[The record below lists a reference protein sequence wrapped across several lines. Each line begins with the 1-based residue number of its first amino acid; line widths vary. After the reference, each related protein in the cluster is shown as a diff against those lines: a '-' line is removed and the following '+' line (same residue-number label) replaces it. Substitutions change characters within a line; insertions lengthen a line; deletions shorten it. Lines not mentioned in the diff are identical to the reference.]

1 MVDRLT
7 DSEREQLRRAVQEVW
22 QDPAVVAKRREL
34 QLATQA
40 FRAALKEA
48 IDKQEDGDLKRV
60 MTRLL
65 AERYLQETR
74 PGQAAPPR
82 VKPDRP
88 AGTAVRPSDVR
99 KIDVA
104 PDRVRPVAL
113 LTAREQAVLSAA
125 REKAMTHPRVA
136 AAIKRREAATD
147 HEAKMLGA
155 RDYREAMRAAMVA
168 ANPAVET
175 ILKKLEAGGG
185 TTDRAPSDKRPRD

>member
-1 MVDRLT
+1 MGQVTDKARDTPGPTGQELVDRLT

-82 VKPDRP
+82 VKPGALALPHRP
-88 AGTAVRPSDVR
+88 LPRRTSEAIRRAADP
-99 KIDVA
+99 
-104 PDRVRPVAL
+104 RPVR
-113 LTAREQAVLSAA
+113 T
-125 REKAMTHPRVA
+125 PRS
-136 AAIKRREAATD
+136 RRP
-147 HEAKMLGA
+147 G
-155 RDYREAMRAAMVA
+155 R
-168 ANPAVET
+168 
-175 ILKKLEAGGG
+175 
-185 TTDRAPSDKRPRD
+185 